1 MSTAG
6 LINRYVWF
14 VTTIYNRGPITLEEI
29 QHRFELHFG
38 RGEELSERQFHRY
51 TDAVEELFDIEIRYS
66 RTQRGYIIADRDGF
80 DNMSMRKWLIQTF
93 SVNNILHE
101 SQDLK
106 NRVLLENVPSGQQ
119 YLTTIVDA
127 MREGR
132 VLSMTYHSFHR
143 DEPSTFEVEPW
154 CVKLFEQ
161 RWYMLGMSDK
171 LRIYALDRIKALE
184 STERKFKLP
193 KKFDDEKFF
202 EDYYG
207 IIIGDEDFDVEPV
220 ALKVDSWQSKYL
232 RTLPLHHSQV
242 EVERHDEYS
251 IFEYHLCPSFDF
263 QQKLLSMGDSAGV
276 LAPVLL
282 KDILRK
288 KAEKTANNNASA
300 GMGSGYHFKV
310 YKK

>member
-29 QHRFELHFG
+29 QRRYESHFG

-51 TDAVEELFDIEIRYS
+51 TDAVEELFDIEICYDRS
-66 RTQRGYIIADRDGF
+66 RRGYVISDREGI
-80 DNMSMRKWLIQTF
+80 DNMAMRKWLLETF
-93 SVNNILHE
+93 SVNTLLGENPE
-101 SQDLK
+101 LK
-106 NRVLLENVPSGQQ
+106 KRVLLENVPSGQQ
-119 YLTTIVDA
+119 YLTPIFEA
-127 MREGR
+127 MRENR
-132 VLSMTYHSFHR
+132 VLTMTYHSFGR
-143 DEPSTFEVEPW
+143 SEATTFDVEPW
-154 CVKLFEQ
+154 CVKLFDQ
-161 RWYMLGMSDK
+161 RWYMLGKSDK
-171 LRIYALDRIKALE
+171 LRIHSLDRIEALE
-184 STERKFKLP
+184 PTDRTFRLP
-193 KKFDDEKFF
+193 KKFDAEKFF
-202 EDYYG
+202 SDYFG
-207 IIIGDEDFDVEPV
+207 IIIGDEEFDVCPV

-242 EVERHDEYS
+242 EVERNEEYS
-251 IFEYHLCPSFDF
+251 IFEYRLCPSFDF

-288 KAEKTANNNASA
+288 KAETTAINNASA
-300 GMGSGYHFKV
+300 GMGSQYKFKV